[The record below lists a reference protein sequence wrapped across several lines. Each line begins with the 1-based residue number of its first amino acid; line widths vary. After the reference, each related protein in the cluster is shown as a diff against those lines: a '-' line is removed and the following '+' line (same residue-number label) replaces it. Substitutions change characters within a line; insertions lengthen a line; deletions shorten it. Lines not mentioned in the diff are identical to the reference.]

1 MYPRLFYTLHILF
14 NFLKGYIVSKTTNE
28 LVADYLNCKLAMLK
42 AETSLCE
49 EMLTSVTNDVVTSF
63 TDPMYFMK
71 APKEPE
77 TPNEPEHEA
86 PPKPDLD
93 PVIADEKTEQP
104 EKDLQSES
112 QYAPPAQHR
121 LS

>member
-1 MYPRLFYTLHILF
+1 MYPRLFYILHILF
-14 NFLKGYIVSKTTNE
+14 NFLKGYIMSKTTNE
-28 LVADYLNCKLAMLK
+28 LVADFLNCKLAMLK

-49 EMLTSVTNDVVTSF
+49 EMLKTVTNNDVTSF

-71 APKEPE
+71 MSEAPAPKPE
-77 TPNEPEHEA
+77 
-86 PPKPDLD
+86 LD
-93 PVIADEKTEQP
+93 PVIVDDKTEQP
-104 EKDLQSES
+104 KEDLQSES